1 MWHDTSTLLK
11 WQLFLECRERF
22 FIGIWNVY
30 SSSFHFDACY
40 MCYLW
45 ILSFQ
50 TFVLQEEGTQWWW
63 CAYSR
68 FIWTQPWLNSIP
80 RNPDLNLSYWLAWQ
94 PNLWRIVVL
103 TSEFGLLHN
112 YLHYIPW
119 NFISFHCFYRLT
131 FYLAKKIMGWK
142 TRHIVKQSIQQM
154 QNTKNSKHDKQKC

>member
-30 SSSFHFDACY
+30 SSSFLFDASH

-131 FYLAKKIMGWK
+131 FYLAKKNNGL
-142 TRHIVKQSIQQM
+142 
-154 QNTKNSKHDKQKC
+154 KNSSYCETKHTANAKHKERKAR